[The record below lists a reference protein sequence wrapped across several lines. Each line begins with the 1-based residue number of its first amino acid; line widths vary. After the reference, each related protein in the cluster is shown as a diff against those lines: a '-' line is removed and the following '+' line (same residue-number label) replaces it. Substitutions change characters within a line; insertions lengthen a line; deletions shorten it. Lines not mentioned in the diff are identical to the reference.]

1 MLGLGKSRAKERLR
15 AVNLRT
21 GLSIAESV
29 EVSDTAIARMR
40 GLIGRDSLKKG
51 YAIWLS
57 PCNWVHTIGM
67 RFPIDII
74 YLGRGVRGLN
84 GAKVVALKEAV
95 PKNTITLPV
104 LRAVSVLEL
113 PQGSIKDLDI
123 RVGDR
128 IEIS

>member
-15 AVNLRT
+15 AINLRT

-29 EVSDTAIARMR
+29 EVSNTAIARMR
-40 GLIGRDSLKKG
+40 GLIGRDSLKEG

-67 RFPIDII
+67 RLPIDII
-74 YLGRGVRGLN
+74 YLGKEVRGK
-84 GAKVVALKEAV
+84 GGIVVALKEAV
-95 PKNTITLPV
+95 PKNTLTLPV